1 MLYIQI
7 PNYFISPGNTLLQYS
22 KNRLFQRTIL
32 RIQLSMDSLVQR
44 VALFL
49 ATPSLTYS
57 AQLSMHI
64 FFY

>member
-49 ATPSLTYS
+49 AIPS
-57 AQLSMHI
+57 
-64 FFY
+64 